1 MKRNVVNGFLQDLT
15 QIFYQILSVL
25 PVVWLELNNNIIN
38 ALAPTCIACIVK
50 VTHLI
55 FIKSKAVSDKS
66 CVENFIANC
75 HHVQKYKIE
84 IPTKCT
90 I

>member
-1 MKRNVVNGFLQDLT
+1 MH
-15 QIFYQILSVL
+15 SV
-25 PVVWLELNNNIIN
+25 
-38 ALAPTCIACIVK
+38 CIVK

-55 FIKSKAVSDKS
+55 FIKSKTVSDKS
-66 CVENFIANC
+66 CVENFVANC

-84 IPTKCT
+84 IPTKCA